1 MNLKYL
7 NYGLLVAI
15 ALTLAATLLHG
26 YLPDKRLRLIP
37 GDQQLITYV
46 YSNYPPG
53 ATNYGELRDWQTHT
67 TYCLVRDNTIPLVC
81 SFNLLL
87 SENPRLGV
95 DLTRYQRIKL
105 GVEYQGAETRMRFY
119 MRQFDPRLSSPDDY
133 NSTKFHFVTL
143 RMADFQPEVSIELNE
158 FKVADWW
165 VGQYDLPRQLAQ
177 RDLSNVINIG
187 LDFEGQMKEGEHLLK
202 VTHLE
207 FEGDWISAEHWYQ
220 AIIALWMAVA
230 SFFVILRLAQL
241 RRQSGL
247 DQQRISELDSNNR
260 RLQSEREKL
269 RKLST
274 TDALTGVMNRHGFSQ
289 AIEAWGL
296 DKLAGCTL
304 ILLDIDHFK
313 RINDRRG
320 HDTGDRVLR
329 DAAQLLKQHVR
340 ERDLLARWGGE
351 EFVLL
356 CPDTSASRAFSLA
369 EKLRNLISDSTFE
382 PEKPLTI
389 TASLGIAVIS
399 EEESFDSAFK
409 RADQALYQ
417 AKSQGRNCT
426 ILAGS
431 V

>member
-1 MNLKYL
+1 
-7 NYGLLVAI
+7 
-15 ALTLAATLLHG
+15 
-26 YLPDKRLRLIP
+26 
-37 GDQQLITYV
+37 
-46 YSNYPPG
+46 
-53 ATNYGELRDWQTHT
+53 
-67 TYCLVRDNTIPLVC
+67 
-81 SFNLLL
+81 
-87 SENPRLGV
+87 
-95 DLTRYQRIKL
+95 
-105 GVEYQGAETRMRFY
+105 
-119 MRQFDPRLSSPDDY
+119 
-133 NSTKFHFVTL
+133 
-143 RMADFQPEVSIELNE
+143 
-158 FKVADWW
+158 
-165 VGQYDLPRQLAQ
+165 
-177 RDLSNVINIG
+177 
-187 LDFEGQMKEGEHLLK
+187 
-202 VTHLE
+202 
-207 FEGDWISAEHWYQ
+207 
-220 AIIALWMAVA
+220 
-230 SFFVILRLAQL
+230 AQL

-426 ILAGS
+426 IL
-431 V
+431 